1 MNKDQKFVLLVGA
14 GASISK
20 GGKSEISKR
29 LGVSLDHL
37 SRLLS
42 GKKRVTDRIYDQMEE
57 IAAEILP
64 PGFGFQDHRITDLS
78 EIWSKETIVMAEAA
92 AKMRGMT
99 LEQYVQTVARDD
111 LRPMLEGKSNQTQPA
126 TGTEPLDGKEDDNQS
141 H

>member
-1 MNKDQKFVLLVGA
+1 MNKVQKFSLLCGA
-14 GASISK
+14 VSSMLD
-20 GGKSEISKR
+20 GGKSELSDM
-29 LGVSLDHL
+29 LGVRLDHL
-37 SRLLS
+37 SKMLN
-42 GKKRVTDRIYDQMEE
+42 GKKGITDQRIARMEE